1 MTIPNLTVIGER
13 INPGFRSS
21 KALFDNEDLPG
32 IQALAKRQADAG
44 ASYLNVNIG
53 TKALDNPHFMKAV
66 IEAIQAVVSIPLS
79 FDFPQAEVQEICLKC
94 FDQDKAGGHK
104 PIINSVAETRLEM
117 LELLKI
123 RPFKLVVMASERL
136 DDGVPR
142 PNKKSDQVV
151 GVARRMAERLTGA
164 PYGMALDDILID
176 VSISLLASDTEGLTR
191 MAIDAIRTIGADPAL
206 KGIHMMGGLSN
217 ISGQLP
223 AKAAD
228 GSNLKLQ
235 LEEAFLTLTVPYG
248 FDTIL
253 ATPWKDYSLL
263 PDDNPVLCAFKDI
276 VALDGFDAMRRV
288 RTLYTR

>member
-1 MTIPNLTVIGER
+1 MTIPNLTIIGER
-13 INPGFRSS
+13 INPGFKSS

-53 TKALDNPHFMKAV
+53 TKALDDPQFMKAV

-79 FDFPQAEVQEICLKC
+79 FDFPHAEVQEICLKC
-94 FDQDKAGGHK
+94 FDQEKAGGRK
-104 PIINSVAETRLEM
+104 PIINSVAETRLDM

-136 DDGVPR
+136 ENGVPR
-142 PNKKSDQVV
+142 PNKKSEQVI
-151 GVARRMAERLTGA
+151 GVAHRMAKLLTGS
-164 PYGMALDDILID
+164 PHNMPLDDILID
-176 VSISLLASDTEGLTR
+176 VSISLLAADTEGLTR
-191 MAIDAIRTIGADPAL
+191 MAIEAIREIGGAPTL
-206 KGIHMMGGLSN
+206 KGIHIMGGLSN

-223 AKAAD
+223 AKAVD

-253 ATPWKDYSLL
+253 ATPWKDYQLL
-263 PDDNPVLCAFKDI
+263 PDDNPVLSAFKEI
-276 VALDGFDAMRRV
+276 IALNGFDAMRKLRK
-288 RTLYTR
+288 LYSS